1 MAPCLTCGL
10 GLRGGLGRGIF
21 RAVMKIDEKGRP
33 HVKEWGRFPISVDK
47 ISQTDLSKFLFVF

>member
-1 MAPCLTCGL
+1 MLDMWSWAK
-10 GLRGGLGRGIF
+10 RGIF

-47 ISQTDLSKFLFVF
+47 ISQTDLSKLLFVF